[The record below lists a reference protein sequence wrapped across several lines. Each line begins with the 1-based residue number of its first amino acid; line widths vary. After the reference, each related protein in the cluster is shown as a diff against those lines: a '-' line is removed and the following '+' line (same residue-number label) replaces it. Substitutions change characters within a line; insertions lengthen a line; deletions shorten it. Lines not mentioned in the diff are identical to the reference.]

1 MRIAFDWQIFCVQ
14 SYGGVSRYFARLLEH
29 LRARG
34 EDGRIFAP
42 VHRNRY
48 VARLPSAAVMGIG
61 LARYPPKTTRAFLAL
76 NSVVAKRALARW
88 RPEVVHETYFNR
100 RPFTAAGSASIVTV
114 HDMIHERFPGDFP
127 RSDPTSRLKRAAVA
141 RAAQVICVS
150 ESTRR
155 DLLELFDVDESKVT
169 VVHLGFDRMSRG
181 EAPARGE
188 SGRPYLLY
196 VGQRAGYKNFAGL
209 VAAVGSSRAL
219 RDELDI
225 VAFGGGPFAAPELQL
240 IAAAGLGRD
249 QVRQV
254 AGDDELLGRTYAA
267 ASALVYPSLYEGFG
281 LPPLEAMAHDCPVIA
296 SGTSSMPEIIGDA
309 GELFDP
315 SSPAEIAGAIQRVI
329 YSPSRIHEL
338 VRNGRRRLESFTWDS
353 CAAQTLHVYR
363 QAAAAR

>member
-14 SYGGVSRYFARLLEH
+14 SYGGVSRYFARLLEQ
-29 LRARG
+29 LRERG

-48 VARLPSAAVMGIG
+48 VARLPSAAVMGI
-61 LARYPPKTTRAFLAL
+61 AVNRYPPKTTRALLAL
-76 NSVVAKRALARW
+76 NGMVARRALARW
-88 RPEVVHETYFNR
+88 RPHVVHETYFNR
-100 RPFTAAGSASIVTV
+100 RPFTAAGCASIVTV
-114 HDMIHERFPGDFP
+114 HDMIHERFPDEFP
-127 RSDPTSRLKRAAVA
+127 RGDPTSLAKRAAVQ

-169 VVHLGFDRMSRG
+169 VVHLGFDRMPRG
-181 EAPARGE
+181 EAPATNE

-209 VAAVGSSRAL
+209 LAAVGGTRAL
-219 RDELDI
+219 RDEVDI
-225 VAFGGGPFAAPELQL
+225 VAFGGGAFSAAELRL
-240 IAAAGLGRD
+240 IAASGFSEG

-254 AGDDELLGRTYAA
+254 AGDDELLGRKYASA
-267 ASALVYPSLYEGFG
+267 CALVYPSLYEGFG

-309 GELFDP
+309 GELFEP
-315 SSPAEIAGAIQRVI
+315 SSRAEIAGAIQRVI
-329 YSPSRIHEL
+329 FSPSRIEEL
-338 VRNGRRRLESFTWDS
+338 VRNGRRRLESFTWER
-353 CAAQTLHVYR
+353 CAARTLEVYR
-363 QAAAAR
+363 QAASAP